1 MENLTTIELDSIL
14 FQKAELYAQHRNMT
28 VSELVTYY
36 LTTLPVLPLD
46 EKPDDY
52 CEFLESLHP
61 DIRALIGVIKP
72 INGHYIDN
80 HKVIVSDYL
89 AEKYL

>member
-1 MENLTTIELDSIL
+1 MESSTTIELNTSI

-46 EKPDDY
+46 EKSVDY
-52 CEFLESLHP
+52 GEFLESLHP

-72 INGHYIDN
+72 INGHHIDN

-89 AEKYL
+89 VEKYL